1 MLSHKKNS
9 KEASSKNRRE
19 KNSAKM
25 TLHAKVTNSAKMTH
39 WPKVTHSAKMTLQK
53 LPVTKCYAMQ
63 K

>member
-25 TLHAKVTNSAKMTH
+25 TLHAKVTNSAKMT
-39 WPKVTHSAKMTLQK
+39 LQK